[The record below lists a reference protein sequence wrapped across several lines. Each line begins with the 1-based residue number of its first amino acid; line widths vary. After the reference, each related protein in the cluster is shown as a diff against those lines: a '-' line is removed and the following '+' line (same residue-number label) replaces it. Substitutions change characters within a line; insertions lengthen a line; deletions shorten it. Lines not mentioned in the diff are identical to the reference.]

1 MQTQKKRDI
10 AQGGVEEEEEE
21 ERGETNKGKY
31 AKNSRPDKD
40 D

>member
-1 MQTQKKRDI
+1 MRRGEGT
-10 AQGGVEEEEEE
+10 AE